1 MFQTVPPSTVINAPV
16 MSNIIY
22 IFQRKTLLQGM
33 AIFSEKSHQ
42 QGHDPSLN
50 PLFSATRSLNAR
62 EQNHAAAPPPL
73 PSQQR
78 IHTLL
83 FAKCSN
89 DSLSPRGACSTPCE
103 SDLIALSGQ
112 WKLTGYLLV
121 NTPAHSQ
128 IAGSQSAMKWNG
140 GTGVRVNW
148 PWQWEESSKKR
159 ARQPAYWQPAFDTVI
174 SLQIYCLSLFCLPL

>member
-1 MFQTVPPSTVINAPV
+1 

-22 IFQRKTLLQGM
+22 IFQRKTLLRGM

-62 EQNHAAAPPPL
+62 EQNHAAAPLPL

-89 DSLSPRGACSTPCE
+89 DSLSPRATCSKPCE

-121 NTPAHSQ
+121 QYTCPQPNHWQSVRYEMKRGHWGPCKLALTVGRIIQEKSQ
-128 IAGSQSAMKWNG
+128 TA
-140 GTGVRVNW
+140 
-148 PWQWEESSKKR
+148 
-159 ARQPAYWQPAFDTVI
+159 
-174 SLQIYCLSLFCLPL
+174 SLLAASIWHCYIPPDLLPLSLLFASLVLLLLVL